1 MAEWVLRP
9 SVAADDVTMAGLRAE
24 ARSDHRPEREQHSAR
39 EERRVAAELSEPARP
54 AQMAV
59 EARPREE
66 AKVEVTPAVWLK
78 ADRPLLAATAFCRSD
93 LAMAQARKARM
104 EFVAPLPVENP
115 AAIAWRRKGAAARR
129 AARLVAPQAAQEE
142 LRSAVPMTSAYQVA
156 EQAQAEPTEV

>member
-9 SVAADDVTMAGLRAE
+9 SVAADDATTAGLRAE
-24 ARSDHRPEREQHSAR
+24 ARSDRRPEREQHSAR

-54 AQMAV
+54 APMAV

-66 AKVEVTPAVWLK
+66 AKVEVTPAVWLQ
-78 ADRPLLAATAFCRSD
+78 ADRPLPAATAFCRSD
-93 LAMAQARKARM
+93 LAMAQARM

-156 EQAQAEPTEV
+156 EEAAAEPTEG